1 MASTDPAIAAARSH
15 GITRSASGGAAP
27 PGRLH
32 AAALVERRRSMGDLG
47 FKRG

>member
-1 MASTDPAIAAARSH
+1 MASTDPAMAAARSH
-15 GITRSASGGAAP
+15 GIARSASGGAAP

-32 AAALVERRRSMGDLG
+32 PAALVERRRSMGDLG